1 MSKKT
6 GHHHDTPKIYGVYI
20 RSVLTQ
26 KILLHISEIGHNIK
40 QNLEH
45 KIIHQSEGKCIAE
58 GFIRPNSVRIV
69 NYSSG
74 LVNSEYIEFQAVF
87 ECMICHPVEG
97 MLIECTTKTI
107 TKAGIHAEVLTENDI
122 VPVTV
127 FIARDHHNTNKYFN
141 SIKENMKIMVKV
153 LGVRFELND
162 SYICAIGQL
171 QDPDM
176 GHHNPFKNKKIRIVG
191 GSGLFDEDDN
201 KNTNMLAGDS
211 DNDSVDE

>member
-6 GHHHDTPKIYGVYI
+6 AHHHTDKPKIYGVYI

-45 KIIHQSEGKCIAE
+45 KIIHQTEGKCIAE
-58 GFIRPNSVRIV
+58 GFIRPNSVRII

-74 LVNSEYIEFQAVF
+74 QVNSEYIEFLAVF
-87 ECMICHPVEG
+87 ECMVCHPVEG

-107 TKAGIHAEVLTENDI
+107 TKAGIHAEILTEDDI

-162 SYICAIGQL
+162 SYICAIAQL
-171 QDPDM
+171 QDPDH
-176 GHHNPFKNKKIRIVG
+176 GHHTKVKHKKIRIVG
-191 GSGLFDEDDN
+191 GELYGDDEGGVSDDDN
-201 KNTNMLAGDS
+201 D
-211 DNDSVDE
+211 DNDDNDDE

>member
-1 MSKKT
+1 MSKKPA
-6 GHHHDTPKIYGVYI
+6 HHNDKSKIYGVYI

-45 KIIHQSEGKCIAE
+45 KIIHQTEGKCIAE
-58 GFIRPNSVRIV
+58 GFIRPNSVRII

-74 LVNSEYIEFQAVF
+74 QVNSEYIEFLAVF

-107 TKAGIHAEVLTENDI
+107 TKAGIHAEVLTEDNI

-171 QDPDM
+171 QDPEH
-176 GHHNPFKNKKIRIVG
+176 GHHNQVKHKKIRIVG
-191 GSGLFDEDDN
+191 GVSLDENDDD
-201 KNTNMLAGDS
+201 KNVFTGGSDS
-211 DNDSVDE
+211 DNE

>member
-1 MSKKT
+1 MSKRT
-6 GHHHDTPKIYGVYI
+6 APKIYGVYI

-26 KILLHISEIGHNIK
+26 KVLLHISEIGHNVK
-40 QNLEH
+40 QNLEQ
-45 KIIHQSEGKCIAE
+45 KIIHQNEGKCIAE

-87 ECMICHPVEG
+87 ECMVCHPVEG

-107 TKAGIHAEVLTENDI
+107 TKAGIHAEVITENDI

-141 SIKENMKIMVKV
+141 SIKENMKITVKV

-171 QDPDM
+171 QDPGVM
-176 GHHNPFKNKKIRIVG
+176 EKNVTGKNKKIRIVG
-191 GSGLFDEDDN
+191 GALLEGSSS
-201 KNTNMLAGDS
+201 DS
-211 DNDSVDE
+211 DLDSKSD

>member
-1 MSKKT
+1 MSKKPA
-6 GHHHDTPKIYGVYI
+6 HHHTDKPKIYGVYI

-45 KIIHQSEGKCIAE
+45 KIIHQTEGKCIAD
-58 GFIRPNSVRIV
+58 GFIRPNSVRII

-74 LVNSEYIEFQAVF
+74 QVNSEYIEFLAVF

-107 TKAGIHAEVLTENDI
+107 TKAGIHAEVLTEDDI

-162 SYICAIGQL
+162 SYICVIGQL

-176 GHHNPFKNKKIRIVG
+176 GHHNQVKHKKFRIVG
-191 GSGLFDEDDN
+191 GEALEGVIGNNSNESDDDN
-201 KNTNMLAGDS
+201 
-211 DNDSVDE
+211 E

>member
-1 MSKKT
+1 MSKRPA
-6 GHHHDTPKIYGVYI
+6 PKIYGVYI

-26 KILLHISEIGHNIK
+26 KVLLHITEIGHNVK
-40 QNLEH
+40 QNLEQ
-45 KIIHQSEGKCIAE
+45 KIVHNTEGKCIAE
-58 GFIRPNSVRIV
+58 GFIRPNSVRII

-87 ECMICHPVEG
+87 ECMVCHPVEG

-107 TKAGIHAEVLTENDI
+107 TKAGIHAEVVTENDI

-127 FIARDHHNTNKYFN
+127 FIARDHHNTNKHFN
-141 SIKENMKIMVKV
+141 SIKENMKITAKV

-176 GHHNPFKNKKIRIVG
+176 VAPDAKAPPKNKKIRIVG
-191 GSGLFDEDDN
+191 GAL
-201 KNTNMLAGDS
+201 LGDGSSSSSSS
-211 DNDSVDE
+211 DTETEE

>member
-1 MSKKT
+1 
-6 GHHHDTPKIYGVYI
+6 
-20 RSVLTQ
+20 
-26 KILLHISEIGHNIK
+26 
-40 QNLEH
+40 
-45 KIIHQSEGKCIAE
+45 
-58 GFIRPNSVRIV
+58 
-69 NYSSG
+69 
-74 LVNSEYIEFQAVF
+74 
-87 ECMICHPVEG
+87 MICHPVEG

-107 TKAGIHAEVLTENDI
+107 TKAGIHAEVLTEDDI

-176 GHHNPFKNKKIRIVG
+176 GHHNQVKHKKIRIVG
-191 GSGLFDEDDN
+191 GVSLDENDDD
-201 KNTNMLAGDS
+201 KNVFTGGSDS
-211 DNDSVDE
+211 DNE

>member
-6 GHHHDTPKIYGVYI
+6 GHHDKPKIYGVYI

-45 KIIHQSEGKCIAE
+45 KIIHQTEGKCITE
-58 GFIRPNSVRIV
+58 GFIRPNSVRII

-87 ECMICHPVEG
+87 ECMVCHPVEG

-107 TKAGIHAEVLTENDI
+107 TKAGIHAEVLTEDDI

-141 SIKENMKIMVKV
+141 SIKENTKIMVKV

-162 SYICAIGQL
+162 NYICTIGQL
-171 QDPDM
+171 QDPDH
-176 GHHNPFKNKKIRIVG
+176 GHHNQGKHKKIRIVG
-191 GSGLFDEDDN
+191 GELYGHGGVDDDDDE
-201 KNTNMLAGDS
+201 
-211 DNDSVDE
+211 